1 MSRDISLS
9 SASGSISHFRQ
20 TDRHLALL
28 ALCLAMLVAQI
39 DTAVA
44 NLATHAIGESFDAGV
59 NTLQWVI
66 DGYNLV
72 YAALLLT
79 GGVLADMKGRRLIF
93 LIGLGLFSAA
103 SVLCALAPNI
113 WTLILGRCLAGL
125 GAAFIIPASLAIIRV
140 VWTDPN
146 ERSHVLGLWTAAS
159 GLAMTLGP
167 TLGGL
172 LVDSFGWRSIFFVVV
187 PFSLVALVLA
197 RVAIPESSDP
207 KDRHFDLGAQVL
219 GMLALGGLCFAA
231 IEVGAVPYLA
241 IAALVITL
249 LAGMGFL
256 RVERQHGPAALVPL
270 DLFSSRAFRGAIGGA
285 ICMTF
290 TMYGVL
296 FLLPLV
302 WQSAGRLSP
311 LVSGLALLPMG
322 LAFML
327 ASPLSGKLTPRFG
340 VNGVSASGLLVIA
353 FGVAIIAMSSSQST
367 LIMTEI
373 GLALT
378 GVGMGLSMGPLIGA
392 AVGAVDAARAGTAS
406 SVINVARIVGATIGV
421 AILGTIYQLAG
432 GGAQGLK
439 IALLFGC
446 ALQLAGAVVAWRQ
459 TGS

>member
-9 SASGSISHFRQ
+9 SASGSISHVRQ
-20 TDRHLALL
+20 TDRRLALL
-28 ALCLAMLVAQI
+28 ALCLAMLVAQV

-44 NLATHAIGESFDAGV
+44 NLATHAIGESFDVGV

-113 WTLILGRCLAGL
+113 WMLILGRCLAGL

-167 TLGGL
+167 TLGGV

-197 RVAIPESSDP
+197 RVAIRESSDP

-270 DLFSSRAFRGAIGGA
+270 DLFFSRAFRGAIGGA

-296 FLLPLV
+296 FLLPLA
-302 WQSAGRLSP
+302 WQSVGRLSP